1 MIYLSDKISELPKNC
16 LFDKGKVG
24 CGGTTLAIEGS
35 EPYVI
40 AVPYASLVEN
50 KVRQYP
56 NERYPYRI
64 FGVSEGVTPDSVRKY
79 LSQAASPKIMTTYDS
94 LGKVIEAFG
103 DVSGV
108 NLLIDEYHI
117 LFTQYSFR
125 KNAIMGVL
133 ENFKRFRSFTFM
145 TATPLEAD
153 FILDELKGIP
163 VVTQV
168 WDEDERFTI
177 SVKQVQCKSVL
188 ASAFK
193 MIKAF
198 LSGEIE
204 GNAYFF
210 VNSVKAIK
218 VLIKKAGL
226 TEKECRAIY
235 SKSNPMNVGVPNSDV
250 DSAPKKINFLTST
263 VFEGCDIFD
272 RDGVTIILSDHYFKN
287 SLLDISTSVQQIAGR
302 IRDSRYIGRIYH
314 LFKNNRYYGELST
327 EDYQKYIAE
336 ETERNKRLAEEY
348 NSLDEEARRSIKE
361 LDLQYIE
368 KGDDNRF
375 HFDPNRPKIDLFN
388 FKVSHIYSSNVT
400 VSEEYRQHLGIDT
413 ETSTDRLTLESLDI
427 AGGAGIDKSFKE
439 VVQEIRNTDSLLH
452 RNMKMREAR
461 FIYPFLS
468 DAIHKLGFERI
479 ESLKYSQRA
488 VQDELNLISDNSTDF
503 KICRRLGYSIGDF
516 HSNADIK
523 SDLKKAYKSLMLKRA
538 AKAVD
543 ISKFYVVK
551 KAKKRIRGELKE
563 GYIILSPK
571 YRIAA

>member
-56 NERYPYRI
+56 NERYPYSI

-79 LSQAASPKIMTTYDS
+79 LSQAAIPKIMTTYDS

-125 KNAIMGVL
+125 KDAIMRVL

-163 VVTQV
+163 VVTQE
-168 WDEDERFTI
+168 WDEDERFTV
-177 SVKQVQCKSVL
+177 SVKQVQCKSVM
-188 ASAFK
+188 ASALK

-210 VNSVKAIK
+210 VNSVKAIR

-272 RDGVTIILSDHYFKN
+272 KDGVTIILSDHYFKN

-314 LFKNNRYYGELST
+314 LFRYNRYYGELST
-327 EDYQKYIAE
+327 MDYEKFIAE

-368 KGDDNRF
+368 KGDDNKF

-400 VSEEYRQHLGIDT
+400 VSEEYRHLGIDT
-413 ETSTDRLTLESLDI
+413 ETSTDRLTLENLDI

-439 VVQEIRNTDSLLH
+439 VIQEIRNTDSSLL
-452 RNMKMREAR
+452 RNLKMREAR
-461 FIYPFLS
+461 LIYPFLS

-488 VQDELNLISDNSTDF
+488 VQDELNLISDNSIDF
-503 KICRRLGYSIGDF
+503 KVCRRLGYSTGDF

-523 SDLKKAYKSLMLKRA
+523 SDLEKAYKSLKLNRA

-543 ISKFYVVK
+543 ISGFYVAR

-571 YRIAA
+571 YRIAT

>member
-56 NERYPYRI
+56 NERYPYSI

-79 LSQAASPKIMTTYDS
+79 LSQAAIPKIMTTYDS

-125 KNAIMGVL
+125 KDAIMRVL

-163 VVTQV
+163 VVTQE
-168 WDEDERFTI
+168 WDEDERFTV
-177 SVKQVQCKSVL
+177 SVKQVQCKSVM
-188 ASAFK
+188 ASALK

-210 VNSVKAIK
+210 VNSVKAIR

-272 RDGVTIILSDHYFKN
+272 KDGVTIILSDHYFKN

-314 LFKNNRYYGELST
+314 LFRYNRYYGELST
-327 EDYQKYIAE
+327 MDYEKFIAE
-336 ETERNKRLAEEY
+336 ETERNKRLAK
-348 NSLDEEARRSIKE
+348 STIALMK
-361 LDLQYIE
+361 
-368 KGDDNRF
+368 
-375 HFDPNRPKIDLFN
+375 RP
-388 FKVSHIYSSNVT
+388 
-400 VSEEYRQHLGIDT
+400 E
-413 ETSTDRLTLESLDI
+413 
-427 AGGAGIDKSFKE
+427 GA
-439 VVQEIRNTDSLLH
+439 
-452 RNMKMREAR
+452 
-461 FIYPFLS
+461 
-468 DAIHKLGFERI
+468 
-479 ESLKYSQRA
+479 
-488 VQDELNLISDNSTDF
+488 
-503 KICRRLGYSIGDF
+503 
-516 HSNADIK
+516 
-523 SDLKKAYKSLMLKRA
+523 
-538 AKAVD
+538 
-543 ISKFYVVK
+543 
-551 KAKKRIRGELKE
+551 
-563 GYIILSPK
+563 
-571 YRIAA
+571 